1 MRKFFILLIFPAM
14 VLFQNCSSDKSQSEN
29 ISEPQKTN
37 INERVIQQAV
47 DSIVTQYGDA
57 KKSEIQKGVSQAA
70 ALWFAS
76 DGTPEEFVEF
86 CQENY
91 IDSETKKEEVFNK
104 ISKNIEVLNGNFNRI
119 TIELMKQLHLDQG
132 EILPIDEMFGSY
144 SVGSHLTDDFFA
156 NKIAFVT
163 ILNFPS
169 YTLKEKNELGP
180 GWSRKQWAY
189 ARLGDMFLSRVPA
202 ELIQKSNEVVTKADT
217 YISEYNI
224 YMGNLVDENN
234 KTYFPKEMKLISHWG
249 LRDELK
255 SNYQGVDG
263 LKKQKMVYDVMK
275 HIILQDIP
283 SEVINS
289 PKYTWNPS
297 NNKIF
302 ENGSEQVST
311 PEPDSRYEHLLN
323 VFLAQKAM
331 DAYNPQYPTYI
342 QRNFDGGMELSQEQ
356 IEKLFTEF
364 VSSPQVKEVAAL
376 ISKRLGRNLEPFDIW
391 YDGFKARSSI
401 SEEELSEITRTKYP
415 APDKLQQDL
424 PFILQKLHFSS
435 DESSEISSHI
445 SVDPSRGAGHAW
457 GSEMRGD
464 VAHLRT
470 RISDK
475 GMDYKGYNIA
485 IHEFGHTVE
494 QTLSLYN
501 IDYYTLRGVPSTAFT
516 EALAFIFQK
525 RDLEILGIKNDDP
538 TKFDMMALDN
548 LWACY
553 EIMGVSLV
561 DMEVWKWL
569 YAHPDATPAEL
580 KEQTIS
586 IAKEIW
592 NKYYADV
599 LGSKDE
605 PILAIYSH
613 MIDAPLYLSAYPVGH
628 LIDFQIE
635 KQIKDKNFASEI
647 RRIYTQGKLI
657 PQLWMK
663 NAVGNELSINPMLE
677 ATSEA
682 LKNIK

>member
-1 MRKFFILLIFPAM
+1 MKKWFIILIVPFM
-14 VLFQNCSSDKSQSEN
+14 GLIQQCSSDDKIVDST
-29 ISEPQKTN
+29 SEPKKTN
-37 INERVIQQAV
+37 INERVIKQTV
-47 DSIVTQYGDA
+47 DSIVLLYGDS
-57 KKSEIQKGVSQAA
+57 KKNSIQKGVEQAG

-76 DGTPEEFVEF
+76 DGTPEDFVNF
-86 CQENY
+86 CKENY
-91 IDSETKKEEVFNK
+91 YGNDSIREQVFNR
-104 ISKNIEVLNGNFNRI
+104 ISQNLEALYGNFNRI
-119 TIELMKQLHLDQG
+119 TIELMKKLHLNSG

-144 SVGSHLTDDFFA
+144 SVGSHLTDDFFT
-156 NKIAFVT
+156 NKIAFIT

-169 YTLKEKNELGP
+169 YSLNEKNELGP
-180 GWSRKQWAY
+180 NWSRKEWAY
-189 ARLGDMFLSRVPA
+189 ARLGDLFTSRVPA
-202 ELIQKSNEVVTKADT
+202 ELIQNANEVLTKADT

-224 YMGNLVDENN
+224 YMGNLIDDNQ
-234 KTYFPKEMKLISHWG
+234 KQYFPKEMKLITHWG

-255 SNYQGVDG
+255 SNYKGEEG
-263 LKKQKMVYDVMK
+263 LKKQKMIYNVMK
-275 HIILQDIP
+275 HIIAQDIP

-289 PKYTWNPS
+289 DKYIWNPES
-297 NNKIF
+297 NKIYQNNN
-302 ENGSEQVST
+302 EVKAT
-311 PEPDSRYEHLLN
+311 PEPDTRYEHLLN
-323 VFLAQKAM
+323 VFQSQRAM
-331 DAYNPQYPTYI
+331 DAYNPLYPTYI
-342 QRNFDGGMELSQEQ
+342 QRNFDGGMELSQQQ
-356 IEKLFTEF
+356 IEKLFTDF

-401 SEEELSEITRTKYP
+401 SEDELSEITKTKYP
-415 APDKLQQDL
+415 TRDKVQQDL
-424 PFILQKLHFSS
+424 PFILQKLQFTS
-435 DESSEISSHI
+435 DESTEIANHI

-470 RISDK
+470 RIGDN

-485 IHEFGHTVE
+485 VHEFGHTVE

-501 IDYYTLRGVPSTAFT
+501 IDYYTLKGVPSTAFT

-525 RDLEILGIKNDDP
+525 RDLELLGIKNDDP

-548 LWACY
+548 FWACY

-561 DMEVWKWL
+561 DMQVWKWL
-569 YAHPDATPAEL
+569 YEHPDATPAQL
-580 KEQTIS
+580 KEQTIY
-586 IAKEIW
+586 IAKDVW
-592 NKYYADV
+592 NKYYAEI

-613 MIDAPLYLSAYPVGH
+613 MIDAPLYLSAYPIGH

-647 RRIYTQGKLI
+647 KRIYTQGKLI

-682 LKNIK
+682 LNRIK